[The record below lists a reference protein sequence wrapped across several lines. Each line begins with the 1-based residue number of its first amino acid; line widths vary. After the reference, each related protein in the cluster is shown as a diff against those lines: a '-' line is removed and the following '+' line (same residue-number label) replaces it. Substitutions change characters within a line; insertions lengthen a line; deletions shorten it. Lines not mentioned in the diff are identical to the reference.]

1 LPVGNRDR
9 DRDRD
14 REIGILGQE
23 KREGNRE
30 IPQIQAYASRS
41 PQEECSIWQ
50 DEFSPADSA
59 TR

>member
-1 LPVGNRDR
+1 LPIGNRDR
-9 DRDRD
+9 DR
-14 REIGILGQE
+14 EIRILGQE

-41 PQEECSIWQ
+41 PQEECNIWQ